1 MIHIY
6 VVPFN
11 GAMRNVGA
19 VYIPLSRSPLPI
31 GAPPEHNNNKY
42 SLFQDRKYIHQLT
55 KPLSLRLY
63 NTTHTNLVL
72 SASSFTGCPTTPT

>member
-19 VYIPLSRSPLPI
+19 VSRSPLPI
-31 GAPPEHNNNKY
+31 GAPPEHNNSKY

-63 NTTHTNLVL
+63 NTTHTDNLAL
-72 SASSFTGCPTTPT
+72 SASSFTGCLSTPT